1 MEPPGGPEDKT
12 PPAII
17 VIRPQN
23 GSTMLPADASFRIT
37 FSENMRREKV
47 EGAIFLS
54 PIFWDYPDLK
64 WSGKT
69 LTVSPPERLKPNTTY
84 ILTIGADATD
94 FVGNRMGRSQSFVF
108 STGPAIDSGSI
119 AGNVY
124 YISTQQTIYDI
135 WGYTISDTVIDFMRR
150 IPDHA
155 TQVDSAGRFALEHL
169 GPGRFLVI
177 CVNDKND
184 DLFWD
189 PSAEELGL
197 PPAIIGLNAQE
208 NISGLV
214 FRPEMMDTAAGYVTA
229 ASPIN
234 QQRIEIGL
242 SEPLMEGTAPLP
254 GNFRIGLIDS
264 DSVLLINSV
273 YSAEESKLILDT
285 EPMVPDKTYQIVPLG
300 LNNQRGILFDT
311 SGVRFAGI
319 DEPDTVGPK
328 VISVFP
334 PDRSTA
340 VYQDSVI
347 DITLSERILAV
358 PFVNAATVV
367 TDSLDTLRYTVTW
380 PLPNVARLHFARGM
394 PRETRINL
402 ELDPDRVVDIA
413 RNSMT
418 DSATGVWFRLPPA
431 DTVGAALAQIT
442 DPGRGRF
449 IGSLIPMNRGG
460 ESYKGSFDQSG
471 RFILN
476 TVIPGAYRFEFFED
490 SDGNDYWTPGS
501 VNPFGPAESFSFL
514 PDTVRIRSRW
524 ETDIGNVNA
533 PEIRH

>member
-1 MEPPGGPEDKT
+1 
-12 PPAII
+12 
-17 VIRPQN
+17 
-23 GSTMLPADASFRIT
+23 
-37 FSENMRREKV
+37 
-47 EGAIFLS
+47 
-54 PIFWDYPDLK
+54 
-64 WSGKT
+64 
-69 LTVSPPERLKPNTTY
+69 
-84 ILTIGADATD
+84 
-94 FVGNRMGRSQSFVF
+94 
-108 STGPAIDSGSI
+108 
-119 AGNVY
+119 
-124 YISTQQTIYDI
+124 
-135 WGYTISDTVIDFMRR
+135 
-150 IPDHA
+150 
-155 TQVDSAGRFALEHL
+155 
-169 GPGRFLVI
+169 
-177 CVNDKND
+177 
-184 DLFWD
+184 
-189 PSAEELGL
+189 
-197 PPAIIGLNAQE
+197 
-208 NISGLV
+208 
-214 FRPEMMDTAAGYVTA
+214 
-229 ASPIN
+229 
-234 QQRIEIGL
+234 
-242 SEPLMEGTAPLP
+242 
-254 GNFRIGLIDS
+254 
-264 DSVLLINSV
+264 
-273 YSAEESKLILDT
+273 
-285 EPMVPDKTYQIVPLG
+285 
-300 LNNQRGILFDT
+300 
-311 SGVRFAGI
+311 
-319 DEPDTVGPK
+319 
-328 VISVFP
+328 
-334 PDRSTA
+334 